1 MRTPIVRLF
10 LAACLLLPA
19 CGGSSSDDPKPT
31 RTPDPNATPTRTRTS
46 GPTRTPQP
54 TRTPGGPTNTPR
66 PTRTQGPP
74 VTLFVRTNGND
85 ANAGTSRE
93 TALRTLAAAV
103 GKLSAG
109 STIHVGAGVYRE
121 RLTVTNIPG
130 TAALP
135 VRIIADRSGAQTG
148 GPSGEAVIDANG
160 GLVAVI
166 ITNSPWLTLDGFI
179 IRGAAPTAES
189 AAVDVRVRGGSD
201 HVTIQHCTVANAAPA
216 DGIRVDSSDD
226 VLLFNNLVFG
236 TDRGVVITGSA
247 SDTRL
252 INNSIALTDRAGLSV
267 RAAGGAEP
275 RDIEVINTIIQEA
288 GTDVALDASVADGFT
303 GDFNLVFQPELED
316 QANAYLPTSA
326 RGENDLNVDALFVNI
341 GVGDLRLEPDSPAI
355 DAGSGSIDSELE
367 DELLRRT
374 TDPDGARD
382 EAPVDMGY
390 HYPR

>member
-1 MRTPIVRLF
+1 
-10 LAACLLLPA
+10 
-19 CGGSSSDDPKPT
+19 
-31 RTPDPNATPTRTRTS
+31 
-46 GPTRTPQP
+46 
-54 TRTPGGPTNTPR
+54 
-66 PTRTQGPP
+66 
-74 VTLFVRTNGND
+74 
-85 ANAGTSRE
+85 
-93 TALRTLAAAV
+93 V

-109 STIHVGAGVYRE
+109 STIYVGAGVYRE
-121 RLTVTNIPG
+121 RLTVTNIAG
-130 TAALP
+130 TAELP
-135 VRIIADRSGAQTG
+135 VRIVADRSGAQTG
-148 GPSGEAVIDANG
+148 GPSGEAVIDGAG

-179 IRGAAPTAES
+179 VRGVAPTAES
-189 AAVDVRVRGGSD
+189 AAVDIRVRGDSD
-201 HVTIQHCTVANAAPA
+201 HVTIQHCTVANAALA

-275 RDIEVINTIIQEA
+275 RDVEVINTIIQEA
-288 GTDVALDASVADGFT
+288 GPAVALDATAADGFT

-316 QANAYLPTSA
+316 PATAYLPTSA

-341 GVGDLRLEPDSPAI
+341 GVGDLHLEPDSPAV
-355 DAGSGSIDSELE
+355 DAGSGDIDSALE
-367 DELLRRT
+367 DELLRRS